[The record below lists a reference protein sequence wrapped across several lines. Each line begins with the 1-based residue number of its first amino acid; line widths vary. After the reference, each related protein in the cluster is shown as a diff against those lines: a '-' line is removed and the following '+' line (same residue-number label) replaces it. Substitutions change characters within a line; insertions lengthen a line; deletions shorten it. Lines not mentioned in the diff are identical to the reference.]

1 MRGGQ
6 QRESGSGVLQWWQE
20 QNSDGGGV
28 GGRSSSKHSI
38 GARGFGKIDQ
48 RWWLVEYAEMKL
60 LLTGNR
66 NKLDWIEI
74 DRKGERKCSPAR
86 RTGIRGSAFPG
97 RDDSVLVY

>member
-1 MRGGQ
+1 
-6 QRESGSGVLQWWQE
+6 
-20 QNSDGGGV
+20 V

-60 LLTGNR
+60 LLTRNR